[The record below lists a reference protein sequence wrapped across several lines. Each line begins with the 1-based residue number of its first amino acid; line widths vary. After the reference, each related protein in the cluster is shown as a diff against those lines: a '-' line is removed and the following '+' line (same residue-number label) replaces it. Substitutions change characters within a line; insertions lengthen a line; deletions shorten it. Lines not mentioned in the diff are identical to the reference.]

1 MARLRID
8 RDLLWRKLLAFD
20 QHESAFQSDDVAE
33 MVRALVVQNQQAP
46 LRAML
51 LQRIGYWLRAD
62 VVPLFWRFF
71 DNHAQLLQRSA
82 RTARGRREFT
92 LYCAEQLALAMEFAQ
107 EALAQCVQLASIF
120 DDLGQASAKSGA
132 RWEEAMKAQCCG

>member
-20 QHESAFQSDDVAE
+20 QHESDFQGDDVAE
-33 MVRALVVQNQQAP
+33 MIRTLVLQSQQAP

-62 VVPLFWRFF
+62 VVPLFWGFF
-71 DNHAQLLQRSA
+71 DSHAQLLQQSA

-92 LYCAEQLALAMEFAQ
+92 LYCAEQLTLAMEFAQ

-120 DDLGQASAKSGA
+120 DDLGHAPAEPGA
-132 RWEEAMKAQCCG
+132 CGRESMKTQCCC